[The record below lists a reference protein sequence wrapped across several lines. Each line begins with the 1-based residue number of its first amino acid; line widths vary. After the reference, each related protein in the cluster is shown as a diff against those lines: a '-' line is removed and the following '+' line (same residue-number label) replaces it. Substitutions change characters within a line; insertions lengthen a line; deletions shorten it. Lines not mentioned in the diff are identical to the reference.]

1 MEDLSSH
8 LTVALLHFP
17 QLLDDFPSI
26 IASLDSGESVNVEA
40 IQDIGLRDALTN
52 VLRCLPVKYE
62 QHSGWYKLP
71 EVVSV
76 GGILLM
82 ELLNAGSIK
91 QPSALSEAETLASRT
106 APLRLLTMLGRF
118 PELRADLPGLLD
130 SLLDGQALQLD
141 GLENQEV
148 ADQLTQ
154 LLRALGVVETID
166 GLSLPT
172 GSTKTAALRS
182 LYLMRE
188 AFRLGKVTDA
198 AAASSV
204 EEEDEEEKEKEKKH
218 RKRGRDRDEHVK
230 SSSNRAAASESDE
243 SSGSSSDSDD
253 GEDER
258 SAATTTAQR
267 HTHHAAEQPV
277 PVAASAAAT
286 ANANANVTAS
296 ATASDSAFP
305 VAAKGPAMPPGFQR
319 PNVAESD
326 NYSKNGD
333 DGDDDDDDDDD
344 DDEDDDL
351 GPLPVW
357 KAPRRTMQPIVE
369 LPKGPSSL
377 VNALSTD
384 LPEGLDVPAAQGRE
398 EWMLTPGESKAF
410 DALEGTFGKTRE
422 FKKGKQASQAAKA
435 LQAKKAAVDAASR
448 AAPMDAAMNAALEEY
463 KALRGPSLMDIHAE
477 KAAQMQ
483 AAKKGN
489 KGDRAGF
496 DYARDVGS
504 FRQRVDTTVR
514 AQMVTDAQ
522 RLDTRFDKSMQ
533 RGGG

>member
-17 QLLDDFPSI
+17 QLLEDFPSI

-71 EVVSV
+71 EVASV

-154 LLRALGVVETID
+154 FLRAIGVVETID

-182 LYLMRE
+182 LYLIRE

-198 AAASSV
+198 AAASAV
-204 EEEDEEEKEKEKKH
+204 EEEDEENMMH

-230 SSSNRAAASESDE
+230 SSSNRAAANESDG
-243 SSGSSSDSDD
+243 SSGSGSSSDSDD
-253 GEDER
+253 GEEEEEER

-267 HTHHAAEQPV
+267 HTHQAADLPV
-277 PVAASAAAT
+277 PAPAAAT
-286 ANANANVTAS
+286 ATANAT
-296 ATASDSAFP
+296 ATASDSVFP

-319 PNVAESD
+319 PNAVVIGENGGD
-326 NYSKNGD
+326 DDGGD

-344 DDEDDDL
+344 DL
-351 GPLPVW
+351 GPLPIW
-357 KAPRRTMQPIVE
+357 KAPRRTMQPTVE
-369 LPKGPSSL
+369 LPEGPSSL
-377 VNALSTD
+377 VNALSTA
-384 LPEGLDVPAAQGRE
+384 LPAGLDMPATEGRE

-410 DALEGTFGKTRE
+410 AALEGTFGKTRE

-463 KALRGPSLMDIHAE
+463 KALRGPSLMEIHAE

>member
-230 SSSNRAAASESDE
+230 SSSNRAAASESDG

-258 SAATTTAQR
+258 SAATITAQR
-267 HTHHAAEQPV
+267 HTHQAADLPA
-277 PVAASAAAT
+277 PAAASAT
-286 ANANANVTAS
+286 ANATANAT

-319 PNVAESD
+319 PNAAESD
-326 NYSKNGD
+326 NCSKNGD
-333 DGDDDDDDDDD
+333 DDDD
-344 DDEDDDL
+344 DDDL

-357 KAPRRTMQPIVE
+357 KAPRRTMRPTVE

-377 VNALSTD
+377 VDALSTD
-384 LPEGLDVPAAQGRE
+384 LPEGLDVPATEGRE

-435 LQAKKAAVDAASR
+435 LQAKKAAADAASR

-463 KALRGPSLMDIHAE
+463 KTLRGPSLMDIHAE
-477 KAAQMQ
+477 KTAQMQ

-489 KGDRAGF
+489 KGDRTGF

-533 RGGG
+533 RGGA